1 VIGKILVDKFDISW
15 SPGPNKNY
23 QEVEEMS
30 KKIFIVSLSDKDRQQ
45 LHTYVNTGIHS
56 ARSIKRARILLLA
69 DQGLSDPA
77 IASQVSSCKATVF
90 NIRRRY
96 CLEGLQAALHE
107 KPRSG
112 KPRTI
117 TGRKVAHVIALACS
131 KPPAGRQRWTLRL
144 LADKVVELELLD
156 TCSPSTV
163 WTLLKKTNLNP
174 GKSSNGVS
182 ARSPVGF

>member
-1 VIGKILVDKFDISW
+1 
-15 SPGPNKNY
+15 
-23 QEVEEMS
+23 MS
-30 KKIFIVSLSDKDRQQ
+30 KKKFIVSLSDQERQQ
-45 LHTYVNTGIHS
+45 LHKYVNTGIHS

-69 DQGLSDPA
+69 DQGVSDPA
-77 IASQVSSCKATVF
+77 IARQVSICKATVF

-96 CLEGLQAALHE
+96 CLEGMQVALNE
-107 KPRSG
+107 KSRPG

-156 TCSPSTV
+156 TLSPSTV

-182 ARSPVGF
+182 ARSPVAF